1 MTSFFFESGF
11 KGYLNEYV
19 IHAFI
24 LNTPNY
30 AMSYACSRPKQPYTN
45 YLCRAPNIEAVG
57 IISKIFS
64 RDVRPKLSPS
74 QQSWAVALL
83 ITQQSG
89 VRYL

>member
-30 AMSYACSRPKQPYTN
+30 AMSYACSRLKQSYTN
-45 YLCRAPNIEAVG
+45 YLCRAPDIAGGINFNIFSDSRG
-57 IISKIFS
+57 LDNYKLNISK
-64 RDVRPKLSPS
+64 K
-74 QQSWAVALL
+74 
-83 ITQQSG
+83 
-89 VRYL
+89 Y